1 MMLIKVIYA
10 TKPTV
15 LTIDLSTMAERFDL
29 LQMGPDGRAVVLRQL
44 TPATKNVVK
53 VGAGV
58 YKVMSEIVPV
68 VADNANSLELSSV
81 VVNSKDDPPPDQ
93 PLMATMFDKAL
104 LRTFLLDTRSA
115 ALPSGAPPA
124 R

>member
-1 MMLIKVIYA
+1 MLIKVIYA

-29 LQMGPDGRAVVLRQL
+29 LQMGPDGQAVVLRRL
-44 TPATKNVVK
+44 NPGTKNVVK
-53 VGAGV
+53 IGAGV

-68 VADNANSLELSSV
+68 VGDNANSLELNSV

-93 PLMATMFDKAL
+93 PLMATMFDKSQ
-104 LRTFLLDTRSA
+104 LRTFILDTRSA
-115 ALPSGAPPA
+115 ALPSGAPA

>member
-1 MMLIKVIYA
+1 MLIKVIYA
-10 TKPTV
+10 TTSTA
-15 LTIDLSTMAERFDL
+15 LTIDLSSVAERFDL
-29 LQMGPDGRAVVLRQL
+29 LQMGPDGQPVVLRQL
-44 TPATKNVVK
+44 RPGTKNVVK
-53 VGAGV
+53 IGLGA
-58 YKVMSEIVPV
+58 YKVMSATVPV
-68 VADNANSLELSSV
+68 VGDNANSFEFCSL

-115 ALPSGAPPA
+115 ALPSGASSA

>member
-1 MMLIKVIYA
+1 MLIKVIYA

-29 LQMGPDGRAVVLRQL
+29 LQMGPDGQAVVLRRL
-44 TPATKNVVK
+44 NPGTKNVVK
-53 VGAGV
+53 IGAGV

-68 VADNANSLELSSV
+68 VGDNANSLELSSV

-93 PLMATMFDKAL
+93 PLMATMFDKSQ
-104 LRTFLLDTRSA
+104 LRTFILDTRSA
-115 ALPSGAPPA
+115 ALPSGAPA